1 MENVDWADV
10 VAAARDGDRTARERL
25 AAEYLPLVYNVVGRA
40 LDGHADVDDVVQET
54 MLRALDGL
62 GDLRDLTRFRS
73 WLIAIAMN
81 QVRTRWSARR
91 QQPAPLAELGEHTD
105 PATDFADLTILR
117 LQLSGQRREV
127 AEATR
132 WLDDDDRDVLSL
144 WWLESSGELTRA
156 ELAEALGLPNQHA
169 TVRVHRVKQQLALSR
184 AVVRALAAEP
194 RCPELASLTDRW
206 DGVPSPLWRKRI
218 ARHVRDCGQCAPHS
232 RDQMPVEGLL
242 AGIGLVLP
250 LYEGIS
256 RFVAAQ
262 AATATTQTG
271 TQAAAATVSQTTAQT
286 ASHAAS
292 HSASQSTTHAL
303 FHGKQAAG
311 LIAAGSA
318 AAVALAVLVWPSPP
332 AERDEAKPSPRPASS
347 SPAPASP
354 SPSPS
359 RAKPSPSTETA
370 RAAAPAPRPKPTSSS
385 PRPPRTKAPS
395 KQTRLVRQINVLR
408 ARQGCTGLRTD
419 PRLTRVAQRQAEEMA
434 ARDQLGHTDASGR
447 DLGQRVSAAGYEWSA
462 VGETVATQQGSP
474 KAVAS
479 EWQRSA
485 MRDNEIFNCDFQH
498 AGVGLAESPN
508 GPYWTQVLA
517 TPR

>member
-91 QQPAPLAELGEHTD
+91 QQPAPLAEVGEHTD

-156 ELAEALGLPNQHA
+156 ELAEALGVPNQHA

-218 ARHVRDCGQCAPHS
+218 ARHVRGCGQCAPHT
-232 RDQMPVEGLL
+232 RDHMPVEGLL
-242 AGIGLVLP
+242 AGIGLVVP

-271 TQAAAATVSQTTAQT
+271 AQATAASVAQT
-286 ASHAAS
+286 ASQ
-292 HSASQSTTHAL
+292 SAPHAL

-318 AAVALAVLVWPSPP
+318 AAVTLAVLVWPSPP
-332 AERDEAKPSPRPASS
+332 PDREEAKPPPRPVSS
-347 SPAPASP
+347 SPAAPSP

-359 RAKPSPSTETA
+359 RTEPKPRKETA
-370 RAAAPAPRPKPTSSS
+370 KAAAPAPRPKPTTSS
-385 PRPPRTKAPS
+385 PRPPRAKAPS
-395 KQTRLVRQINVLR
+395 KQTRLVREINVLR

-419 PRLTRVAQRQAEEMA
+419 PRLTRVAQRQAEDMA
-434 ARDQLGHTDASGR
+434 ARNQLGHTDSSGR

-474 KAVAS
+474 KAVAA
-479 EWQRSA
+479 EWQRST

-498 AGVGLAESPN
+498 AGVGLADSPH